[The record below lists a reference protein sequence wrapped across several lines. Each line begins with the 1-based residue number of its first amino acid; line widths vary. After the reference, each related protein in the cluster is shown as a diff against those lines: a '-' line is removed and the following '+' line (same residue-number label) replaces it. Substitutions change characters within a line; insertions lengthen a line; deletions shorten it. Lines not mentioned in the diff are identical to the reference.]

1 MKIKWKKLK
10 KDDPI
15 FKRGFILSS
24 GPNKLQKYVSYKE
37 KKENKKNLFLEPV
50 GDKNS
55 SREDILNNL
64 IKVLIKNGWKF
75 KNKKKESD

>member
-15 FKRGFILSS
+15 FKQGFILSS

-37 KKENKKNLFLEPV
+37 KK
-50 GDKNS
+50 
-55 SREDILNNL
+55 
-64 IKVLIKNGWKF
+64 
-75 KNKKKESD
+75 KKKFIS

>member
-15 FKRGFILSS
+15 FKQGFILSS
-24 GPNKLQKYVSYKE
+24 GPNKLQKYISYKE